1 MDNLQWLT
9 KEQHQNESGPH
20 AEPPAQ
26 ARKDASVTDMLRQEL
41 ENIANAKR
49 GNFED
54 AEDFRAW
61 AQNRARFTLDRATK
75 AILDRKATPAQAASA
90 PQDVAADLREALW
103 AILYNDQENLIDPEL
118 FEQAKDAVDAYDRAK
133 LAPVRAEAPQGVNAQ
148 LLAAAREAYAAF
160 CFGWRNRNEM
170 GELEAFKQAI
180 AAAEASAPVEAIPRE
195 RVRETLT
202 RLRSDWQEE
211 LGSYGDDQPGFGTP
225 DEYFEIRGQLH
236 ALEVVAAALGIE
248 QEKKGEK

>member
-1 MDNLQWLT
+1 MPNTQWLT
-9 KEQHQNESGPH
+9 TEPDINEIALPDGPH
-20 AEPPAQ
+20 
-26 ARKDASVTDMLRQEL
+26 DAINELRAGL
-41 ENIANAKR
+41 TLKANA
-49 GNFED
+49 G
-54 AEDFRAW
+54 A
-61 AQNRARFTLDRATK
+61 AQ
-75 AILDRKATPAQAASA
+75 S
-90 PQDVAADLREALW
+90 V
-103 AILYNDQENLIDPEL
+103 
-118 FEQAKDAVDAYDRAK
+118 
-133 LAPVRAEAPQGVNAQ
+133 PQGVNAQ